1 MSIGESWG
9 GKPLEGSKPFQ
20 DVYPLVVGTLVIITI
35 AADYL
40 TGPAIQFPIFY
51 LLPIGL
57 ASWCRGLRWGGV
69 LALTMSM
76 SRLCFSVVRPDV
88 WASPVSVLNALIR
101 LVVFSIL
108 VYCIDRLARQHRA
121 LQTEVRTLT
130 GLLPI
135 CAVCKKIRND
145 ANDWVVLEQYI
156 SDRSE
161 ASFSHGLCP
170 DCLRQH
176 YPAYVRD
183 IPPMPS

>member
-1 MSIGESWG
+1 MSDLDCSCAI
-9 GKPLEGSKPFQ
+9 L
-20 DVYPLVVGTLVIITI
+20 
-35 AADYL
+35 AAILDQA
-40 TGPAIQFPIFY
+40 G
-51 LLPIGL
+51 
-57 ASWCRGLRWGGV
+57 
-69 LALTMSM
+69 
-76 SRLCFSVVRPDV
+76 SRLRPSTSRLTCNALVHDTT
-88 WASPVSVLNALIR
+88 PVLVLNALIR

>member
-1 MSIGESWG
+1 M
-9 GKPLEGSKPFQ
+9 
-20 DVYPLVVGTLVIITI
+20 GTLVIITI

-57 ASWCRGLRWGGV
+57 ASWFRGLRWGGV

-76 SRLCFSVVRPDV
+76 TRLCFSVVRPDV
-88 WASPVSVLNALIR
+88 WTNPVLVLNALIR
-101 LVVFSIL
+101 LVVFFML
-108 VYCIDRLARQHRA
+108 VYFIDRVARQHRA

-156 SDRSE
+156 SDHSE

-183 IPPMPS
+183 IPPTPS